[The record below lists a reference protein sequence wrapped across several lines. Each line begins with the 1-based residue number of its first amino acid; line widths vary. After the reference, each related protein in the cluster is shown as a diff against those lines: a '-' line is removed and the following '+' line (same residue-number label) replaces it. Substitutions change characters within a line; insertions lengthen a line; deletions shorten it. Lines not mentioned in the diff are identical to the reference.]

1 MRLSRRREVPS
12 TRVFCVNGEGLAEM
26 QRIKALYV
34 AGAIGV
40 AAAAVAVPIVVRR
53 LANVWPSPKI
63 APARTAGAVPVS
75 PPPASASAQPN
86 PPVPALPTLAS
97 PAVISPETIPTS
109 SAKNEPK
116 PDAASGDSEPK
127 KPATASSTPAEAAV
141 GRPAFD
147 VVRVDP
153 TGETVVAGHAAPKAV
168 VELRDGGRVI
178 AKVVADEAGQF
189 VILPPPLPPG
199 SHRLELAAPD
209 GGPSPVVSDPVTIE
223 VAAKSRHSALSP
235 PAPAPAAPPPPKT
248 TGAPAERVSDLHVG
262 MRVSEV

>member
-26 QRIKALYV
+26 QRIKVLYV
-34 AGAIGV
+34 AVAIGV
-40 AAAAVAVPIVVRR
+40 AAAAVAVPIVVRKF
-53 LANVWPSPKI
+53 ANVWPSPEI
-63 APARTAGAVPVS
+63 APGQTAGAGPVS
-75 PPPASASAQPN
+75 PPPAS
-86 PPVPALPTLAS
+86 ALPTLAS

-116 PDAASGDSEPK
+116 PDAASGNSEPK
-127 KPATASSTPAEAAV
+127 KPAAASSTPAEAAV
-141 GRPAFD
+141 VRPAFD

-199 SHRLELAAPD
+199 SHRLELAASE
-209 GGPSPVVSDPVTIE
+209 GGPSTVVSDPVTVE
-223 VAAKSRHSALSP
+223 VAAQKPRHSAL
-235 PAPAPAAPPPPKT
+235 PKT
-248 TGAPAERVSDLHVG
+248 T
-262 MRVSEV
+262 

>member
-1 MRLSRRREVPS
+1 
-12 TRVFCVNGEGLAEM
+12 M

-40 AAAAVAVPIVVRR
+40 AAAAVAVPIAVRK
-53 LANVWPSPKI
+53 LANVWPSPEI
-63 APARTAGAVPVS
+63 ARVRSAGAVAVS

-86 PPVPALPTLAS
+86 APVSTPPALT
-97 PAVISPETIPTS
+97 SPET
-109 SAKNEPK
+109 
-116 PDAASGDSEPK
+116 ASTASVKPK
-127 KPATASSTPAEAAV
+127 KPAAASSTAAEAAV

-178 AKVVADEAGQF
+178 AKVVADEGGQF

-209 GGPSPVVSDPVTIE
+209 GGSSTVVSDPVTID
-223 VAAKSRHSALSP
+223 VAAQKPRHSALP
-235 PAPAPAAPPPPKT
+235 PQPRAPAAAPLQGDRRARGT
-248 TGAPAERVSDLHVG
+248 RFGASSRGAA
-262 MRVSEV
+262 

>member
-1 MRLSRRREVPS
+1 
-12 TRVFCVNGEGLAEM
+12 M

-53 LANVWPSPKI
+53 LANFWPSPEI
-63 APARTAGAVPVS
+63 APGRTAGAVPVS
-75 PPPASASAQPN
+75 SPPVSASAQPN

-97 PAVISPETIPTS
+97 PALISPETVPTS
-109 SAKNEPK
+109 SAKNEPR
-116 PDAASGDSEPK
+116 PDAASGNSEPK
-127 KPATASSTPAEAAV
+127 KPAAASSTAAEAAV

-189 VILPPPLPPG
+189 VILPPPLPSG
-199 SHRLELAAPD
+199 SHRLELAASD
-209 GGPSPVVSDPVTIE
+209 GGPSTVVSDPVTVE
-223 VAAKSRHSALSP
+223 VAAQKPRHSALPQP
-235 PAPAPAAPPPPKT
+235 PAPTAAPLPKT
-248 TGAPAERVSDLHVG
+248 IGAPAEADSELHVAARPDDDG
-262 MRVSEV
+262 TLVSEVNRAPVVAF

>member
-1 MRLSRRREVPS
+1 L
-12 TRVFCVNGEGLAEM
+12 CVNGEGLAEM

-40 AAAAVAVPIVVRR
+40 ATAAVAVPIVVRK
-53 LANVWPSPKI
+53 LANVWPSPEI
-63 APARTAGAVPVS
+63 APVRTAGAVPVS
-75 PPPASASAQPN
+75 PPPASASTQPN

-97 PAVISPETIPTS
+97 PALISPETIPTS

-116 PDAASGDSEPK
+116 PDAASGNSEPK
-127 KPATASSTPAEAAV
+127 KPAAASSTPAEAAV

-153 TGETVVAGHAAPKAV
+153 TGEAVVAGHAAPKAV

-199 SHRLELAAPD
+199 SHRLELAASD
-209 GGPSPVVSDPVTIE
+209 GGPSPVVSDPVTVE
-223 VAAKSRHSALSP
+223 VAPQKPRHSALPPQP
-235 PAPAPAAPPPPKT
+235 PAPTAAPLPKT
-248 TGAPAERVSDLHVG
+248 TGAPAEPGPEIRVAVPAAES
-262 MRVSEV
+262 RV